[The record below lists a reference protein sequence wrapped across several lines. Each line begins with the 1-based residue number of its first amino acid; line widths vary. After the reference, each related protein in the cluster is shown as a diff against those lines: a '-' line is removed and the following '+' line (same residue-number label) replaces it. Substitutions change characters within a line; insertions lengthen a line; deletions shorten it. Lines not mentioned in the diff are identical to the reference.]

1 MASGAFVVGRAVPA
15 WQETSEEVSLET
27 TMNYSGK
34 HVLVLGLGESG
45 LAMARW
51 LVYCGAGVRVA
62 DTRGEAALA
71 ERLAAL
77 RADAPE
83 AEAVLGQPLSPA
95 LLEGIDFVA
104 VSPGL
109 APEGELAPLM
119 PAIAE
124 RGLPL
129 WGEIELFAQALAA
142 LREETLYQ
150 PKVLAI
156 TGTNGKTTVT
166 RLTGLL
172 CQRAGLSVQVA
183 GNISPAALDVLREA
197 VIKDKVFL
205 AELAEQDAIAAEQA
219 AAEAEAQAAQQAVLD
234 AQQAAEAEKH
244 RRAAASIEAAAAIA
258 VPVLQA
264 QPEAEPEAHPEPEPA
279 PQLDLLAT
287 PEEVQA
293 TAQESGQESGQE
305 RAHEDAQDPAQ
316 QVAQEAGPETAQ
328 PAVQASEQPDT
339 EAVSESDAAAATL
352 DVASDVIPQ
361 AEMDAPAT
369 TGEAMNLGDF
379 MEVSRKAEEDALVE
393 VPPPPPP
400 EPTYRGSMPQ
410 AWVLELSSFQLHTT
424 HSLQPHAA
432 TVLNLTQDH
441 LDWHG
446 SMEHYA
452 ADKARI
458 FGQDTV
464 RVLNRDDA
472 LVMEMSSAAA
482 PLSTFGLDEPSTPN
496 SFGLVND
503 NGMLWLANA
512 FVHEDDEVPEGKR
525 RRKQKDMLPP
535 PVTVKRLMPADALRI
550 RGAHNAMNALA
561 ALALCRAID
570 LPMAPLLHG
579 LREYTGEP
587 HRVELVGVIQDV
599 EYYDDS
605 KGTNVGATVAALNGL
620 GLGGRPNRIVLI
632 AGGDGKGQ
640 DFSPLDLPVQKYAR
654 AVLLI
659 GRDGPAV
666 RAALA
671 DSGVELIDCASLEA
685 AVEKAGEL
693 ATGGDIVLLSP
704 ACASLDMFR
713 NYAHRA
719 EVFVDAVR
727 ELALSRGEVLA

>member
-1 MASGAFVVGRAVPA
+1 
-15 WQETSEEVSLET
+15 
-27 TMNYSGK
+27 MNYSGK

-51 LVYCGAGVRVA
+51 LVYCGARVRVA

-142 LREETLYQ
+142 LREDTLYQ

-234 AQQAAEAEKH
+234 ARQAAEAEKH

-305 RAHEDAQDPAQ
+305 RDHEDAQDPAQ

-361 AEMDAPAT
+361 AEIDAPAT

-693 ATGGDIVLLSP
+693 ATAGDIVLLSP